1 MPENQLPATKPE
13 GSAGE
18 FNFADSETETP
29 RIKKRTLKT
38 KVPGLIKPNPAALP
52 AARELEREA
61 PPVSAEQ
68 ASKPSSVKTEEI
80 IAKATTKPVVKSAEV
95 PTAPPRTMPIT
106 SVTATTTSA
115 TPKIATTATPAVSP
129 HGTRPATLYYTTPNR
144 KAEPAKAE
152 PSPAA
157 AAKSEPAATKA
168 PLSQSASTPAENIS
182 ETPSPMKTIPTSASS
197 PQRVS
202 TTTTA
207 PGSRPSVN
215 VDYRANVERQSREQK
230 SVGSILSYIVYG
242 LIAFFVIS
250 AGLAI
255 YGADVIFKQLHEQS
269 STVADLDAHYT
280 KLTTDLSTK
289 LSATQE
295 QLAAA
300 QSQVTRQQDI
310 ILKQQEQLNQLI
322 ASSTANDAAVK
333 AEKAARAG
341 ETAALRARLNKV
353 EAKTST
359 IQKY

>member
-18 FNFADSETETP
+18 FNFADPETETP

-52 AARELEREA
+52 ASRELEREA
-61 PPVSAEQ
+61 PPVTAEQ
-68 ASKPSSVKTEEI
+68 ATKPASVKTEEI
-80 IAKATTKPVVKSAEV
+80 MAKATTKPAVKSAEA
-95 PTAPPRTMPIT
+95 PTSPPRTMPLT

-115 TPKIATTATPAVSP
+115 TPKIASTATPTPSAASP

-144 KAEPAKAE
+144 KAEPA
-152 PSPAA
+152 AA
-157 AAKSEPAATKA
+157 APVQPVSAKSEPAVKA
-168 PLSQSASTPAENIS
+168 ASSPAVTVS

-197 PQRVS
+197 PQRVA

-207 PGSRPSVN
+207 SGSRSSVN

-230 SVGSILSYIVYG
+230 SVGSILSYVVYG
-242 LIAFFVIS
+242 LIAFFVFS

-269 STVADLDAHYT
+269 STVADLDTHYT

-289 LSATQE
+289 LSATQD
-295 QLAAA
+295 QLTSA

-310 ILKQQEQLNQLI
+310 ILKQQEQLNQLL
-322 ASSTANDAAVK
+322 ASSTATDAALK
-333 AEKAARAG
+333 TEKAARAQ
-341 ETAALRARLNKV
+341 ETATRAQETASLRSRVKEIEAR
-353 EAKTST
+353 
-359 IQKY
+359 KY